1 MRRAILRTAILAVGL
16 ATGLPAVAQSQ
27 PAPRREAIRIGIL
40 SDLSG
45 SFADVAGPGS
55 VVAAQ
60 LAAEDFGG
68 RAAGLPVQILF
79 GDHQNRADTGSA
91 LARRWF
97 DTDGVDAVVDLPNSA
112 IALAVGEVARSA
124 NHVALVTAA
133 VASRLTGDA
142 CSPNLIHYSL

>member
-1 MRRAILRTAILAVGL
+1 MIRRLALLAAALTAFALQA
-16 ATGLPAVAQSQ
+16 AAQ
-27 PAPRREAIRIGIL
+27 PAPKREAIRIGIL

-68 RAAGLPVQILF
+68 RAAGLPVQILS

-112 IALAVGEVARSA
+112 VALAAGEVARSA
-124 NHVALVTAA
+124 NRVALVTAA
-133 VASRLTGDA
+133 VASRLTVMPA
-142 CSPNLIHYSL
+142 RPT